1 MSLEDI
7 NNNYESD
14 IENTNTQNE
23 DTQNEDIQNSYN
35 DFDFESVGMIPCE
48 LCQTMVNFEDYNDH
62 ITMCIGNYNLRRE
75 RFDILNGF
83 LNILNASENLTRGN
97 NNNTNLIPR
106 DDENINERDEIPF
119 ASVENDINE
128 QNPGN
133 ENIEDVNNNVVNS
146 EEGDVTN
153 ADNADNENN
162 DDTVDPFDSLLRNFV
177 TINRRSS
184 VSPFSSMPLMLP
196 NTENILWSTN
206 IGRRIINDIEINIG
220 NLHNLTQDN
229 NATAYDFNLLI
240 QRLMGGNVEIGV
252 KDFNKTIKVLNI
264 EEINDNDICTICLD
278 NLKNLYN
285 SQSQTDNSI
294 DQSKINVPVKTTC
307 GHLYCREC
315 IFKWLTKNKSCPV
328 CKFEFENNE
337 NNENINNLE
346 NENINNLENENIN
359 NLENENLTDDSDE
372 NYNNYSTVNSIIDY
386 STEDDSQEM
395 NDTDSDYSTENET

>member
-7 NNNYESD
+7 NNN
-14 IENTNTQNE
+14 
-23 DTQNEDIQNSYN
+23 
-35 DFDFESVGMIPCE
+35 FDFESVGMIPCE
-48 LCQTMVNFEDYNDH
+48 LCETMINFDNYNDH
-62 ITMCIGNYNLRRE
+62 VSMCIRNYNLRRE

-83 LNILNASENLTRGN
+83 LNILNASENVIRGN

-106 DDENINERDEIPF
+106 DDENINEMDEMPF

-133 ENIEDVNNNVVNS
+133 ENIDDVNNNAVNS

-162 DDTVDPFDSLLRNFV
+162 DDTVDPFDSLLRNFIP
-177 TINRRSS
+177 INRRSS
-184 VSPFSSMPLMLP
+184 VNPFSSIPLMLP
-196 NTENILWSTN
+196 NSENILWSTN
-206 IGRRIINDIEINIG
+206 IGRRIINDIEINID

-229 NATAYDFNLLI
+229 NATAYDFNILI

-285 SQSQTDNSI
+285 SQSQTNNNDD

-307 GHLYCREC
+307 GHLYCRSC

-328 CKFEFENNE
+328 CKFEFENT
-337 NNENINNLE
+337 E
-346 NENINNLENENIN
+346 NENINNLENQNIN
-359 NLENENLTDDSDE
+359 NLENENLTDYSDE
-372 NYNNYSTVNSIIDY
+372 NYNNYSTVNNTIDY
-386 STEDDSQEM
+386 STDDSHEM
-395 NDTDSDYSTENET
+395 NETDSDYSTENET